1 MPEDTVSHKPNIKEI
16 NINPVLP
23 NRTDMLHIH
32 NMALSRSFFFSFILQ
47 SRFQRP
53 NANETYDPGLM
64 YYYLSTIADVSAN
77 PKLNAS
83 AVYFSPNMSYS
94 PSYRGFFNL
103 TMPLFA
109 PPHLPRG

>member
-1 MPEDTVSHKPNIKEI
+1 MRPTFPFQHVSELFMPEDTVSHKPDIKEI

-47 SRFQRP
+47 SRFNRP
-53 NANETYDPGLM
+53 NTNETYDPGLM

-83 AVYFSPNMSYS
+83 AVYF
-94 PSYRGFFNL
+94 
-103 TMPLFA
+103 
-109 PPHLPRG
+109 